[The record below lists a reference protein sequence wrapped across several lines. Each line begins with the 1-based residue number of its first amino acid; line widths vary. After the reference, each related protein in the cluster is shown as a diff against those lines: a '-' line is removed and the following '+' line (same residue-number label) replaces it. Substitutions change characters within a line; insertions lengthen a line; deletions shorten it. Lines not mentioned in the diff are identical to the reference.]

1 MSTQE
6 IVERE
11 KKIMEIENQ
20 LNKIYHN
27 LKKED
32 LKNLKHGET
41 PEENKQQIY
50 IQDKDQYNIMIH
62 ESVDGGNAILTVD
75 EGTVFSKEIIDL
87 IDKIDKKIKE
97 LKP

>member
-75 EGTVFSKEIIDL
+75 EGTVFSKGIIDSL
-87 IDKIDKKIKE
+87 AKINKRIKE
-97 LKP
+97 LKQ